1 MAVRQLAR
9 RACRQGTKVSCVL
22 ENVLSALDKVST
34 RSKGIFLTFLF
45 ICTFMQLCMAT
56 HNFKRKINITD
67 SEPVFLQFRFL
78 LWIYNY
84 IFAVKTLIPKVK
96 VNISIAT
103 HLNV

>member
-1 MAVRQLAR
+1 
-9 RACRQGTKVSCVL
+9 
-22 ENVLSALDKVST
+22 
-34 RSKGIFLTFLF
+34 
-45 ICTFMQLCMAT
+45 MQLCMAT

-103 HLNV
+103 HLNVWEIRNMSTVSAPRILYQLYL